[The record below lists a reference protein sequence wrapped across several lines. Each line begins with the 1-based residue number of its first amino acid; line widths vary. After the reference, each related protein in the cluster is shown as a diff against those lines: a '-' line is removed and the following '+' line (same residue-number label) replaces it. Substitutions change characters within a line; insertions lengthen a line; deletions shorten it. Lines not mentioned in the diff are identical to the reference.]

1 MKVKLDLRPRS
12 LVEKQGKKVNV
23 ARVLIVAL
31 SVAFLM
37 VAGAT
42 FTLSFMKVRGMD
54 AEIAMLSDQVALQKA
69 QSLKL
74 ANEIKR
80 LGETEKI
87 YLDVLALVQ
96 EELPALEFLESV
108 ESSLPDGVWLASL
121 VMDAGRVTVEK
132 GKQPVPGKATIRG
145 SAYVENDVV
154 HFAKGL
160 QDSPVV
166 SAVDF
171 PVTSRVESKDE
182 PVAIV
187 DFILSCTLRN
197 MEGLR
202 AGEKPGKAMAP

>member
-12 LVEKQGKKVNV
+12 LVEKQSKKVNI
-23 ARVLIVAL
+23 ARILIVAL
-31 SVAFLM
+31 FVAFLM

-42 FTLSFMKVRGMD
+42 FALSFMKVRGMD
-54 AEIAMLSDQVALQKA
+54 AEIAMLNDQVALQKA

-74 ANEIKR
+74 GNEIKR
-80 LGETEKI
+80 LGETEKM
-87 YLDVLALVQ
+87 YLDALALLQ

-108 ESSLPDGVWLASL
+108 ERSLPEGVWLASL
-121 VMDAGRVTVEK
+121 AMDAGRVTAEK

-145 SAYVENDVV
+145 GAYVENDVV

-160 QDSPVV
+160 QDAPVV

-171 PVTSRVESKDE
+171 PVTSRVEREDE

-187 DFILSCTLRN
+187 DFTLSCTLRN

-202 AGEKPGKAMAP
+202 VEE